1 MPSGPEL
8 EILVWVIVSVIAG
21 IGELLTGSF
30 LLLPFAI
37 GAAAAALA
45 AALGAELPLVLTL
58 FLLISLGSLLWLRRF
73 AARST
78 KETPLV
84 QAGAGRY
91 VGAVGSVTAPIEGA
105 TEGRV
110 RIDGQAWRALSANR
124 ESIDAGTRV
133 RVVEV
138 RGTALIV
145 EPE

>member
-8 EILVWVIVSVIAG
+8 EILVWVVVAVIAG

-30 LLLPFAI
+30 FLLPFAI
-37 GAAAAALA
+37 GAVAAALA
-45 AALGAELPLVLTL
+45 AAFGGELPLVLSL
-58 FLLISLGSLLWLRRF
+58 FLVVSLGSLLWLRRM
-73 AARST
+73 ADRAN
-78 KETPLV
+78 KQAPV
-84 QAGAGRY
+84 IQAGAGRY
-91 VGAVGSVTAPIEGA
+91 VGAVGSVTAAIEGS

-110 RIDGQAWRALSANR
+110 QLDGQAWRALSVDRQPIAT
-124 ESIDAGTRV
+124 GTRV